1 MKTKRQ
7 WLPVLGVCLPLVAIA
22 LFWFNRMAVLDW
34 AFLQDYAAPTNIQQL
49 ASRTTMTNEGKR
61 LFYVN
66 HPQVQ
71 DRAAFNKSCTN
82 KTEQSVVLGCY
93 HGNRAGIFLFNVT
106 DSELDG
112 VKEVTAAHEM
122 LHQAYDRLS
131 ASERKDINAQLEAF
145 YKNGLTNQSV
155 KDQVALY
162 KQTEPNDVDNEMHSL
177 FGTEVANLPTSL
189 ENYYKQYFS
198 KRSAVTDLYS
208 KYQSAFTS
216 RQQQIAADDAQLKD
230 QKQAI
235 NSLETSLEQQN
246 KQLEAQR
253 VRMEAYKSA
262 GNYSAYNAQVPSYN
276 AAIDSYNAQ
285 VEDYK
290 AKIVA
295 YNQLVD
301 ARNSIALQENNLQQ
315 ELDSHNVTSTQT
327 Q

>member
-7 WLPVLGVCLPLVAIA
+7 WLPVLGVCLPLVAIVS
-22 LFWFNRMAVLDW
+22 LWFNRMALLDW
-34 AFLQDYAAPTNIQQL
+34 AYLQDYAAPTNIQQL
-49 ASRTTMTNEGKR
+49 ANRTTMTGEGKR

-93 HGNRAGIFLFNVT
+93 HGNRAGIYLFNVT

-131 ASERKDINAQLEAF
+131 PSERKNINAQLEAF
-145 YKNGLTNQSV
+145 YKNGLTDQSV

-177 FGTEVANLPTSL
+177 FGTEVANLPASL

-198 KRSAVTDLYS
+198 KRSAVTGLYG
-208 KYQSAFTS
+208 KYQNAFTS

-235 NSLETSLEQQN
+235 NSLEASLEQQN

-262 GNYSAYNAQVPSYN
+262 GNYSAYNAQVSGYN

-290 AKIVA
+290 AKIAA

-315 ELDSHNVTSTQT
+315 ELDSHNVTSTQA